1 MDGPARL
8 IGSLK
13 FQGLYEREDTNTHNC
28 FVYFRFDARDK
39 SRLTYAHHF
48 SPIYGQR
55 ASLRLPDHDGE
66 THETEFAKKSVIMLQ
81 REQFNYFSSY
91 F

>member
-13 FQGLYEREDTNTHNC
+13 FQRAYTKREEILITRNC

-66 THETEFAKKSVIMLQ
+66 TEFSKKC
-81 REQFNYFSSY
+81 NK
-91 F
+91 

>member
-13 FQGLYEREDTNTHNC
+13 FQGLYEPEDTNTHNC

-66 THETEFAKKSVIMLQ
+66 TKSLKKV
-81 REQFNYFSSY
+81 
-91 F
+91 